1 MEKLKKLP
9 DAEFEIMRAIWR
21 LPIPT
26 TCREIMETFG
36 SDKAWKSQTVLTML
50 KRLEEKGFVT
60 SKKLGKEREYTP
72 IVSEDEYLNIETG
85 SFIKKFGKMSAFSII
100 SALYSE
106 EDISSEDIDDLSK
119 WLEEKKKEQSQ

>member
-21 LPIPT
+21 LSMPT
-26 TCREIMETFG
+26 TCRQIMETLD

-60 SKKLGKEREYTP
+60 SEKIGKEREYTP
-72 IVSEDEYLNIETG
+72 IVSEDEYLSIETG
-85 SFIKKFGKMSAFSII
+85 SFIKKFGKRSAFSII

-106 EDISSEDIDDLSK
+106 ECISPEDIDDLSK
-119 WLEEKKKEQSQ
+119 WLEKKKGGQPR